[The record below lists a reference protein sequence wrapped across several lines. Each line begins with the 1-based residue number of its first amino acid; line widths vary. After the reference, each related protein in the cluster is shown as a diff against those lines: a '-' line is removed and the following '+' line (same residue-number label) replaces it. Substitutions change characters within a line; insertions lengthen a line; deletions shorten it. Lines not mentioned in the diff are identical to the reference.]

1 MQQAISGLLSIAPK
15 LTTDMG
21 PSKMDEAVALLDALT
36 HPLAPDDIAALTSLL
51 PADGDDAC
59 GLNWTVLHAVE
70 ASPDWPRW
78 ELLTDT
84 AHEWVEIFLIR
95 LTNAGIERP

>member
-1 MQQAISGLLSIAPK
+1 MQKAVSSLLGVASK

-21 PSKMDEAVALLDALT
+21 QSKMDEAVALLDALS
-36 HPLAPDDIAALTSLL
+36 HPLAPDDTTALMTLL

-59 GLNWTVLHAVE
+59 GLNWTILHWVE

-78 ELLTDT
+78 DLLSDT
-84 AHEWVEIFLIR
+84 KNEWVDILRVR
-95 LTNAGIERP
+95 LKNAGIDQP